1 MATISLIGA
10 GSVVFSKQLMV
21 DILSFKELEDC
32 TFCLMDIDAE
42 RLALIEKV
50 ANMFVAQH
58 KGKAH
63 IIATTSLEE
72 AVVQADY
79 VINLVQVGGFGA
91 TKVDFEIPRKFGLKQ
106 TIADTMGV
114 GGIFRGLRTIPV
126 LDQICQ
132 LIESKNPK
140 AVLLNYTNPMAILSQ
155 YVMQKYRGVSYVGLC
170 HSVQTTSKQL
180 ALYMNIPYDEMQFR
194 VAGINHQAWFLE
206 LKHKGEDLY
215 PRLFALKEK
224 IDEDPTF
231 VPKHLYAYR
240 GNDAWF
246 RENFKDSAAQ
256 TFATDKVRFEM
267 LKRLGYYVTESS
279 EHNAEYCPYF
289 IKDEKLIEQYSIPI
303 DEYLRRCEI
312 NLKEFA
318 DMKAQIQ
325 RGEEL
330 HVDTSQEYAGYIIH
344 SMETGIERTIN
355 GNVLNTGLITNLPQE
370 CCVEVPCLINR
381 NGVQPTYVGELP
393 PQLAAYNRTNVNVQ
407 MLAVAGAL
415 EKKREHIYHA
425 VMLDPLASSI
435 LNLEQMWQMTD
446 SLFAAHGESISYVK

>member
-1 MATISLIGA
+1 MVTIALIGA
-10 GSVVFSKQLMV
+10 GSVVFSKQLMA

-42 RLALIEKV
+42 RLGMTEKV
-50 ANMFVAQH
+50 ARMFVSQH
-58 KGKAH
+58 GDKAH
-63 IIATTSLEE
+63 VVTTMSLEE
-72 AVVQADY
+72 AVRQATY
-79 VINLVQVGGFGA
+79 VINLVQVGGFAA
-91 TKVDFEIPRKFGLKQ
+91 TKIDFDIPRKFGLKQ

-114 GGIFRGLRTIPV
+114 GGVFRGLRTIPV

-132 LIESKNPK
+132 AIEKLNPR

-155 YVMQKYRGVSYVGLC
+155 YVLTKYRGVSYVGLC

-180 ALYMNIPYDEMQFR
+180 ALYMNLPYDEMKFR
-194 VAGINHQAWFLE
+194 VAGINHQSWFLE
-206 LKHKGEDLY
+206 LSHKGEDCY
-215 PRLFALKEK
+215 PKLFALKQK
-224 IDEDPTF
+224 IDEDPEY
-231 VPKHLYAYR
+231 VPSHLFAYR

-289 IKDEKLIEQYSIPI
+289 IKDEQLIKKYSIPI
-303 DEYLRRCEI
+303 DEYIRRCEI

-318 DMKAQIQ
+318 DLKALIA

-344 SMETGIERTIN
+344 SIETGVERTIN
-355 GNVLNTGLITNLPQE
+355 GNVLNTNLIPNLPYE

-381 NGVQPTYVGELP
+381 NGVQPTYIGNLP

-407 MLAVAGAL
+407 MLAVAAAL

-425 VMLDPLASSI
+425 VMLDPLAGSI
-435 LNLEQMWQMTD
+435 LNLEQMANMTD
-446 SLFAAHGESISYVK
+446 ALFAAHGDALSYLQ